1 MIAMM
6 ESERIGQQIKA
17 LRKQKGHTQE
27 ELANE
32 LFISQSYLRKIEQG
46 MANPTVNM
54 VEKITTF
61 LEGLPERK

>member
-1 MIAMM
+1 MM
-6 ESERIGQQIKA
+6 ESERIGRQIKA
-17 LRKQKGHTQE
+17 LRKQKGHTQG
-27 ELANE
+27 ELASE

>member
-1 MIAMM
+1 MM